1 MILITILLRRFVQC
15 SLVFIYGKNAASKCS
30 FNWNSSWGCLSP
42 STKDSLLRCYPNP
55 CKPHLHDR
63 SNVCTLLKLLYSECF
78 VRLGRETPFT
88 ISEQNLVNWSSV
100 HFRQSTFCGCF
111 GFYIHYAL
119 LRYTKAI
126 SPTMRQYCSLV
137 NSSTR
142 PASTVNDVVQL
153 LRWVEVEPWDS
164 LSTFRVETQL
174 MKMAGIMT
182 QMPIAAG
189 LMLSSCPYSCNYKF
203 STFDQVWGERF

>member
-63 SNVCTLLKLLYSECF
+63 SNVCTVLKHLYSEWF

-88 ISEQNLVNWSSV
+88 SSEQNLVNWSSV

-111 GFYIHYAL
+111 GFYIHYAF

-126 SPTMRQYCSLV
+126 SPTVRQYCSLV
-137 NSSTR
+137 NRVHALLQPSTT
-142 PASTVNDVVQL
+142 S
-153 LRWVEVEPWDS
+153 
-164 LSTFRVETQL
+164 
-174 MKMAGIMT
+174 
-182 QMPIAAG
+182 
-189 LMLSSCPYSCNYKF
+189 SSCCSGSKSNLGIPYPF
-203 STFDQVWGERF
+203 SGSKPNW

>member
-1 MILITILLRRFVQC
+1 MILITILLRRFFQC

-30 FNWNSSWGCLSP
+30 FNWNSSWGCLLP

-63 SNVCTLLKLLYSECF
+63 SNVCTLLRLLYSECF

-88 ISEQNLVNWSSV
+88 SSEQNLVNWSSV
-100 HFRQSTFCGCF
+100 HFRQGTFCGCF

-126 SPTMRQYCSLV
+126 SPTVRQYCSLV

-142 PASTVNDVVQL
+142 PAFNRQRRRRAAAVGRSRTLGFLIHFQGRNPTNEDGRNNDSDADRSRPDAFILSIL
-153 LRWVEVEPWDS
+153 L
-164 LSTFRVETQL
+164 Q
-174 MKMAGIMT
+174 I
-182 QMPIAAG
+182 
-189 LMLSSCPYSCNYKF
+189 
-203 STFDQVWGERF
+203 